1 MARAWRY
8 PGSIRA
14 CGPPGAV
21 ASGRWRL
28 HPEAPPTDD
37 VLQEGAPLGCGMA
50 GRSPVRVFRRSLNA
64 WFLKSFEKPKRQ
76 SALGRWLRARGR
88 RTRADHGDVR
98 LPRREMKEPGRS
110 PVQWPGRSP
119 VQWQGAPLCGD
130 RALPCALVQAL
141 PELFVVARPVLGPLG
156 ASPRSSFFS
165 RSSRGAPPR
174 RCLFFGALPRM
185 VAGTLPRAASM

>member
-98 LPRREMKEPGRS
+98 LPRSELKEPGRS

-141 PELFVVARPVLGPLG
+141 PELFVCRAAGSWAVLG

-165 RSSRGAPPR
+165 RSSRGTPPR
-174 RCLFFGALPRM
+174 R
-185 VAGTLPRAASM
+185 